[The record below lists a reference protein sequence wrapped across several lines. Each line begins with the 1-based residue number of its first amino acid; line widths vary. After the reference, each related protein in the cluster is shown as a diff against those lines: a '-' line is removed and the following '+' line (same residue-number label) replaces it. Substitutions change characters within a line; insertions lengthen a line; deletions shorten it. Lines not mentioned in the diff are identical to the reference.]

1 MKHHVTYSKDLKDK
15 HFSDCMCYTG
25 AHNILLWVSG
35 LTAFAFV
42 CQTFLSFEGAGLKC
56 AVGIFVGFMGYD
68 LPIGIF

>member
-1 MKHHVTYSKDLKDK
+1 
-15 HFSDCMCYTG
+15 MCYTG